1 MVNPAA
7 QIYCSNTRCQAQ
19 NPASNKF
26 CQQCRTPL
34 LKRYLWAIGDQIEA
48 YQPGDILAERYLVVR
63 KQIFLDTQPGRPP
76 NIPQDIPG
84 AITPYLRLS
93 PYKVH
98 IPQPYGWLTLPQ
110 GRRLQEIWLLEDAPI
125 GETKTNE
132 AQGQLFPEI
141 TSIWKD
147 ASAIRQLN
155 WLWQMAYLWEPFSR
169 EGVASSLLTPELLR
183 VEGSLIRLLELQ
195 QDTKKA
201 PSLQQLG
208 KLWLQWLPGTSKV
221 IAGFLKQLTSQLTEG
236 KLQRADEL
244 VDLLDKALQDT
255 GRSLEHSYQIFTV
268 TDKGPNR
275 NQNED
280 ACYPPPGQL
289 IRPGKGEVAL
299 AIVCDGI
306 GGHAGGEVASSLA
319 IETLRQRLANLPT
332 NSDDWNPA
340 ILTEELERA
349 ACAAND
355 AISGQ
360 NDDENRSD
368 RQRMGTTLVMARSCA
383 HEMYITHVGDSRV
396 YWITQNNCYQVTQ
409 DDDLASRE
417 VRLGYAL
424 YRGAIQQPTSGSL
437 VQALGMASSTTLH
450 PTVQRFVVDEDCVFL
465 LCSDGLSDN
474 DRVEQFWQAEILPI
488 LTGQIEVKTAGER
501 LLNLANRLNGHD
513 NSTIALVHCQV
524 SSPKET
530 GQTQLSLAKLD
541 SPPTSPKT
549 AMKTQQ
555 ITSTRAGGSPWVLLL
570 LIFVLLGVGGVLAY
584 FLSEDVSIAVNGLLG
599 KVASKSGSGPE
610 ISTASLPKSTPTAP
624 SPPEVVSL
632 NEQAV
637 IQVASSTIKNP
648 EGKDVPLLLRGGF
661 PPQDQKVVGIVPTGS
676 VLKVISK
683 SPDGQWVQF
692 IVCSPGASTPIASPP
707 KPANTPPESPKGKV
721 IKPGTVAKPKPTPTP
736 SFVKQGDG
744 GWLKEADV
752 LANAIAAQP
761 SECTPPSAPASPASP
776 TSPATPKSSP

>member
-7 QIYCSNTRCQAQ
+7 QIYCSNTRCQAL
-19 NPASNKF
+19 NPQSNKF

-34 LKRYLWAIGDQIEA
+34 LKRYLWAIGEGIEA
-48 YQPGDILAERYLVVR
+48 DQPGEILAERYLVVGR
-63 KQIFLDTQPGRPP
+63 QILLDTQPGIPP
-76 NIPQDIPG
+76 NTPQDIPA
-84 AITPYLRLS
+84 AIAPYLRLS

-98 IPQPYGWLTLPQ
+98 LPQPYGWMTLTQ
-110 GRRLQEIWLLEDAPI
+110 GRRLREIWLLEDAPI
-125 GETKTNE
+125 GETKTHQ
-132 AQGQLFPEI
+132 AQGQLFPEL
-141 TSIWKD
+141 TSIWKE
-147 ASAIRQLN
+147 ASGVRQLN
-155 WLWQMAYLWEPFSR
+155 WLWQMAYLWEPFSS

-195 QDTKKA
+195 PDTKKS
-201 PSLQQLG
+201 PSLTSLG
-208 KLWLQWLPGTSKV
+208 KLWSQWIPGASKV
-221 IAGFLKQLTSQLTEG
+221 IAGFFKQLTSQLTEG
-236 KLQRADEL
+236 KLKRSDEL
-244 VDLLDKALQDT
+244 VAVLDKALQDI
-255 GRSLEHSYQIFTV
+255 GRSQERSYQIFT
-268 TDKGPNR
+268 TSDKGPNR

-289 IRPGKGEVAL
+289 IRPAKGEVAL

-306 GGHAGGEVASSLA
+306 GGHAGGEVASNLA
-319 IETLRQRLANLPT
+319 INTLRERVANLPRKP
-332 NSDDWNPA
+332 DDWNPA

-360 NDDENRSD
+360 NDNENRSD

-396 YWITQNNCYQVTQ
+396 YWITRNNCYQVTQ

-424 YRGAIQQPTSGSL
+424 YRSAVQQPTSGSL
-437 VQALGMASSTTLH
+437 VQALGMASSSTLH
-450 PTVQRFVVDEDCVFL
+450 PTVQRFVLDEDCVFL

-488 LTGQIEVKTAGER
+488 LAGQIDVKTAGER
-501 LLNLANRLNGHD
+501 LLNLANRVNGHD

-530 GQTQLSLAKLD
+530 GQTQLSLAKPEML
-541 SPPTSPKT
+541 STAPKT

-555 ITSTRAGGSPWVLLL
+555 IPSARSGGSPWGLLL
-570 LIFVLLGVGGVLAY
+570 LIFLLLGLGGVLAY
-584 FLSEDVSIAVNGLLG
+584 VLSEDVSIAVNGLLH
-599 KVASKSGSGPE
+599 KVASKSGSSPE
-610 ISTASLPKSTPTAP
+610 ETTASVPKSTATAP
-624 SPPEVVSL
+624 ITPEITSL

-637 IQVASSTIKNP
+637 IAVESSTIKNP
-648 EGKDVPLLLRGGF
+648 EGKDVPLVLRGGF
-661 PPQDQKVVGIVPTGS
+661 PPQDQKVVGIVPAGT

-683 SPDGQWVQF
+683 SPDAQWVQF
-692 IVCSPGASTPIASPP
+692 VVCTPGAVSSAVPQP
-707 KPANTPPESPKGKV
+707 KPTNTPPESPKGKV
-721 IKPGTVAKPKPTPTP
+721 TKPGTVAKSKPTATP

-744 GWLKEADV
+744 GWIKEADI
-752 LANAIAAQP
+752 LAIAALAQP
-761 SECTPPSAPASPASP
+761 SECAPPNPPASPASP
-776 TSPATPKSSP
+776 ATPKASP